1 MHRIGFLCWVAPQ
14 ALEPQYYD
22 RLVQA
27 FEQLDPE
34 RSFQNL
40 ASLATTLA
48 TNKRGERQAIAN
60 IDTVLRE
67 IWTAS
72 GMV

>member
-1 MHRIGFLCWVAPQ
+1 VHRIGFLCWVAPQ